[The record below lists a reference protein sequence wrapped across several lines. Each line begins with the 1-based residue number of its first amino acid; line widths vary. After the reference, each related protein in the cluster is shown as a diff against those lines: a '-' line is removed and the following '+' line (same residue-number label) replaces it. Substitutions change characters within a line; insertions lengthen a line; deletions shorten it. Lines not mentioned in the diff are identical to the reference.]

1 MKFENWI
8 NNREKNNYDI
18 KKISSKNFSLYLKN
32 IDEDLYENLQN
43 EALSKY
49 AAPLLMGLGSMLGG
63 SDAKAAP
70 QDIPAKVQKAP
81 RITHKL
87 EDGVLTINI
96 PARNSSL
103 NPVKDVSDLIRA
115 FDARM
120 AKPYGMPNR
129 IIDLDDPTKP
139 IFSADLARK
148 INSNQGKDLTLRLKF
163 SNVPS
168 GFGKAGEKKPEEVK
182 KNNKVENHKWT
193 DKDLEI
199 LVKSLN
205 RQLADKDFKLNLL
218 NPRNNF
224 KFYKPKD
231 FIEADY
237 GQQYKSVIDRASKA
251 QKAEPSPEDIDVSR
265 IENEIPVLFVD
276 PMLFGSNSEG
286 FCNQVTIG
294 GKKLEFC
301 VVKRNLP
308 EDKIIL
314 TLKHELRHTM
324 QNPKAGENILFADK
338 IKDNKQERY
347 MFDKDEIAVRLGKM
361 KSQFSKLT
369 DKDPSNFDEVWR
381 HFQKNSE
388 RYDYDVRQ
396 LNYNINV
403 LDRIKLRTGEDLH
416 KQFKDYM
423 KDTWRKVVK
432 TNKEQD
438 DFIAK

>member
-1 MKFENWI
+1 MKFENWL
-8 NNREKNNYDI
+8 NNREKNNYDM
-18 KKISSKNFSLYLKN
+18 KSISSKNFSLYVKN
-32 IDEDLYENLQN
+32 IDADLYEDLQN

-49 AAPLLMGLGSMLGG
+49 AAPILMGLGSMLGG

-70 QDIPAKVQKAP
+70 QDVPAKVQKAP

-87 EDGVLTINI
+87 EDGVLTVNI
-96 PARNSSL
+96 PAKNSSL
-103 NPVKDVSDLIRA
+103 NAVKDVSDLIRA

-120 AKPYGMPNR
+120 PKPYGIPNR
-129 IIDLDDPTKP
+129 IFDLDDPTKP
-139 IFSADLARK
+139 IYAPDLARK

-163 SNVPS
+163 SNV
-168 GFGKAGEKKPEEVK
+168 GAGVGKEDQKKPEEK
-182 KNNKVENHKWT
+182 KDNKVEHHKWT
-193 DKDLEI
+193 NKDLEI
-199 LVKSLN
+199 LSRSLN
-205 RQLADKDFKLNLL
+205 RQLADKNIKIDVF
-218 NPRNNF
+218 NPKNNF

-231 FIEADY
+231 FIEMDY

-251 QKAEPSPEDIDVSR
+251 QKAEPTPEGIDVAR
-265 IENEIPVLFVD
+265 IENDIPVLFID
-276 PMLFGSNSEG
+276 PMVFGSNSDG
-286 FCNQVTIG
+286 FCNQITIG
-294 GKKLEFC
+294 GKKLQYC

-308 EDKIIL
+308 EEKIIL

-324 QNPKAGENILFADK
+324 QNPIDGDNILFADK
-338 IKDNKQERY
+338 IQDNKQEKY

-361 KSQFSKLT
+361 KSQFSKFT

-381 HFQKNSE
+381 HFKNNSE

-396 LNYNINV
+396 LNYNINI

-432 TNKEQD
+432 TDKDQS